1 LSSLAEVPSRITK
14 LFLTDRLNE
23 YGLYAVL
30 VYKNG
35 EAKEVVID
43 DYFPC

>member
-1 LSSLAEVPSRITK
+1 MAEVPSRITK
-14 LFLTDRLNE
+14 LFLTDRTNE
-23 YGLYAVL
+23 FGLYAV
-30 VYKNG
+30 VVFKNG